1 MNNEIVQEFIILCMN
16 NELQKAKDIYDPK
29 IININTITYDTQTSN
44 IQGPYNIFECICIKN
59 NLEIVK
65 WFIELGI
72 HADHYNNG
80 FISSC
85 QYNNIEIAQY
95 LNDHKKDIPLG
106 FQTSFLVACYQG
118 HFELLKWLF
127 INTDTK
133 IDLHVN
139 DETPFLYAIA
149 EGHFEIA
156 KWLYHISITDD
167 NIIDIHADND
177 YAFIYA
183 CNNGRLD
190 ICKWLYLISNNT
202 LDKHMQDNMPMKAA
216 ELSGNKELMLWLEK

>member
-1 MNNEIVQEFIILCMN
+1 MSDKIVQEFIILCMN
-16 NELQKAKDIYDPK
+16 NELDKAKEIYDPK
-29 IININTITYDTQTSN
+29 IIDINTITYDTQTSD
-44 IQGPYNIFECICIKN
+44 IQGPYNIFECMCIEN

-72 HADHYNNG
+72 HSVHYNNG
-80 FISSC
+80 FISAC
-85 QYNNIEIAQY
+85 QYNNIEIVQY
-95 LNDHKKDIPLG
+95 LNDHKKDIILG

-118 HFELLKWLF
+118 YFELLKWLYT
-127 INTDTK
+127 NANEH
-133 IDLHVN
+133 IDLHMHN
-139 DETPFLYAIA
+139 ETPFLYAIA

-156 KWLYHISITDD
+156 KWLYHISISDEKM
-167 NIIDIHADND
+167 IDIHADND

-202 LDKHMQDNMPMKAA
+202 IDKRMQDNMPLKAA
-216 ELSGNKELMLWLEK
+216 KLSYNDELILWLEK